1 MKITRIFSSLV
12 PPGKHGDP
20 DAPEPILGTEVAL
33 QGNLFKMLSDV
44 YAKSDEECNIPIRFL
59 MAEDGTQ
66 QNEVRT
72 ALVELIQHP
81 SLDGANTLGSR
92 LRDVTN
98 LKSGMGLLF
107 FVLGSAGDSNKVVI
121 SRFPADQGILAEAH
135 ETTLDV
141 EFVERI
147 FMKNQ
152 ATYKAAVYRGKS
164 LKSDFWDG
172 MVVDHQALIG
182 HSASYWIRDFLRSD
196 FKTTAQAGS
205 MRLAI
210 ALREASKAAPSLVT
224 KQQIISAMTLA
235 PGLANRTV
243 VPRELFD
250 RFGFSDETKETVS
263 AKFPN
268 KATLDA
274 AFALDAEEF
283 RRHAKFRSV
292 ELDTGAILTAPAERF
307 DEAFERKTL
316 NQQDGLVR
324 FTATGHVTNEKI
336 TRRA

>member
-1 MKITRIFSSLV
+1 MKILRIFSSLV
-12 PPGKHGDP
+12 PPGKHGDL
-20 DAPEPILGTEVAL
+20 DAPEPIRGTEVAL
-33 QGNLFKMLSDV
+33 QGNLFRMLADV
-44 YAKSDEECNIPIRFL
+44 YVKSDEECNIPIRFL
-59 MAEDGTQ
+59 MTEDGTQ

-81 SLDGANTLGSR
+81 SLDGANMLGAR

-98 LKSGMGLLF
+98 VKSGMGLLF
-107 FVLGSAGDSNKVVI
+107 FVLGSPEDNKVVI

-164 LKSDFWDG
+164 FKSDFWDG

-210 ALREASKAAPSLVT
+210 ALREASKAAPSLAT
-224 KQQIISAMTLA
+224 KRQIISAMTLA
-235 PGLANRTV
+235 PGLENRTV

-274 AFALDAEEF
+274 AFALDTEEF

-316 NQQDGLVR
+316 NHEDGLVR
-324 FTATGHVTNEKI
+324 FTATGHVMDEKI